1 MSYKKECQEKNLPHR
16 LNTAPFLSRHSAHCL
31 SVVFLRAESLVSS
44 PRAKR
49 RYASSPCGVLFP
61 VVTAP
66 IVSETT
72 SLTVVHCMSG
82 NAWWQRMV
90 LLETRGLWLYSI
102 VRGGIGWQWR
112 LACVKHGPNKP
123 MDTSPRNRASREPD
137 GPAARNDLP
146 WGERN
151 LSQRRSRCL

>member
-1 MSYKKECQEKNLPHR
+1 MPHHPRPLSLRKAASPVRNLGPRKRDDAYANSVSAASKGERLLSNLETGLREVGGLVPIVGQSYKKECQEKNLPHR

-66 IVSETT
+66 IV
-72 SLTVVHCMSG
+72 LKQQ
-82 NAWWQRMV
+82 A
-90 LLETRGLWLYSI
+90 
-102 VRGGIGWQWR
+102 
-112 LACVKHGPNKP
+112 
-123 MDTSPRNRASREPD
+123 
-137 GPAARNDLP
+137 
-146 WGERN
+146 
-151 LSQRRSRCL
+151 